1 MEKCKNV
8 KPAVGSGRCYNSN
21 EMMKSAGKNRAAA
34 LIAVVAIVGI
44 LFGASGNARAAA
56 PALPFGG
63 RIIVAVPG
71 VDCVA
76 ITIGPPRPG
85 IYVLRWGVS
94 FLYRWWQVFKP
105 GTAVLGLA
113 SIPVPCFMSYVPP
126 VFIVG
131 LFIVRMGT
139 SN

>member
-1 MEKCKNV
+1 MKYLAKNSITALV
-8 KPAVGSGRCYNSN
+8 AAIAIAGIVLGTAGS
-21 EMMKSAGKNRAAA
+21 
-34 LIAVVAIVGI
+34 
-44 LFGASGNARAAA
+44 ARAAG
-56 PALPFGG
+56 PSVPFGG

-85 IYVLRWGVS
+85 IYIIRWGVS
-94 FLYRWWQVFKP
+94 LLYRWWQVFKP

-126 VFIVG
+126 VFIKG